1 MEYNPELSVKEIAKQ
16 NGVSESTVRKYIADN
31 KIDRRFEK
39 KLKKFNAVKALQK
52 EHPTW
57 SARTIAKK
65 LKLSPSTVCEYV
77 NQDDLEITK
86 GKISNLEQN
95 IFHPIID
102 EHLTS
107 IPDELAWVAK
117 QDVSKLRS
125 FLLDNTQIPY
135 ITCGMGGAFSTCVYS
150 SLLYGTY
157 NGLGRAVT
165 CYNLNSIS
173 DETLLN
179 CKVLI
184 NSAGGRNDDVVQV
197 ADRLLH
203 LHHPKAANFTIFDNP
218 NNKVKEKIA
227 KLNPEHSINLQG
239 DNLIKGKGAFV
250 NINEAISAFSLYYKA
265 FTGKTDFLNLD
276 FNKTYTY
283 CSNAGKTK
291 VPSLGQ
297 IKHFVVLYGSY
308 GEPVAYDFESK
319 MVESGFASVQLA
331 DYRNFTHG
339 RFSFVGNN
347 VCTPTTVR
355 KNGDMAVIMLV
366 SPREKET
373 VKDYRE
379 IANEGKFKNSNQV
392 LPDWSPIITIETEHD
407 SPLASIDL
415 LYQLTKLYLDISHS
429 RGTKNVEK
437 PVCKNIDKRTPRGK
451 VKFKG
456 EFKKYGALKSTIETT
471 NNHEETSIQTES
483 NLIGATKNR
492 LLGAIIGD
500 IAGSM
505 YEQHEKNVYSY
516 DKALL
521 FPPKSTTKYTDD
533 TVLTIAVARYLL
545 DNDRLSLE
553 GLSEVVH
560 QYTIKYPLPVYVG
573 RRVMGYMYGKN
584 FQKWIKNP
592 KPYQGDSDCS
602 AIRVS
607 SVGWLCDSLEQVMDV
622 AKLTADIS
630 HNSKAGEKGAQTIA
644 LCVFLARTG
653 KTKSQIKSAVKKWI
667 GYDLSKNSEE
677 LRKETKAYVKKNGH
691 ISAKCIDTVPHAI
704 TAFLE
709 SKDYEDAIRLA
720 ISIGGDSDCI
730 ANMCGA
736 IAVAYYKEIPEWLI
750 EKAMKKLSKNDDFVD
765 VIKRMDEAEPRH
777 YTIGETTKKDSF
789 VFDANTPIDY
799 LRMEEYDGSKIDL
812 VAFSNGQ
819 YKNDGHSIGFGNM
832 RNFPI
837 NFFGETFLSAETA
850 YIACC
855 YGLNNPDCIRIQR
868 EIQKYENAL
877 TCKKEYRNRGKKIN
891 KIEEQFGRKDFHQSI
906 WHFNLMLYLVWLKCK
921 THPDF
926 CRDLLAVPDSTVLI
940 ENQNEV
946 PTNGIGDWGC
956 LNPDAKKA
964 KRKMCNELQGKGMS
978 EFKAKEAASIN
989 TWNIGK
995 WTGMNHCGK
1004 ILMACRAALRTGTE
1018 PYIDYQAL
1026 NDAEIYLFGEKLTF
1040 PQSQQSLIAD
1050 NRLNNTKSERKIKSN
1065 RTNTNLHNARRA
1077 KDDEYY
1083 TPLNEITDELQHY
1096 KKHFHGKTVLCNC
1109 DIDYK
1114 SNFVRYFEEHY
1125 KELGL
1130 KKLISIG
1137 FSPSDRG
1144 RLYIYDGKKAKA
1156 KLLKGDG
1163 DFRSEESIKYLT
1175 KADIVVTN
1183 PPFSLFREY
1192 VEQLLSYNKQF
1203 LIVGNKNAIS
1213 YREIM
1218 TAIKDNMIW
1227 SGCRSFNGDMWFTT
1241 SSNELVNVAGCWF
1254 TNLEHEKRHIPMELT
1269 KRYNKKDYPK
1279 YDNRDAI
1286 DVAKI
1291 KDIPSNYTGEM
1302 GVPVSFIN
1310 QYCPEQFDI
1319 VGFLY
1324 GDDGKHLQLNGKEKY
1339 FRVLIKLKSEN
1350 QETTK

>member
-1 MEYNPELSVKEIAKQ
+1 MEYNPELSVREIAKL
-16 NGVSESTVRKYIADN
+16 NGVSESTVRKYIANN
-31 KIDRRFEK
+31 KIDRRFER

-57 SARTIAKK
+57 SARKIAEK
-65 LKLSPSTVCEYV
+65 LRLSPSTVCEYI
-77 NQDDLEITK
+77 NQDNLEITK

-95 IFHPIID
+95 IVHPIID
-102 EHLTS
+102 EHLIS

-125 FLLDNTQIPY
+125 FLLNNTQIPY

-197 ADRLLH
+197 ADRLLR
-203 LHHPKAANFTIFDNP
+203 LHHPKAANFTMFDNP

-347 VCTPTTVR
+347 VCTPKTVR
-355 KNGDMAVIMLV
+355 KNGDMAVLMLV

-392 LPDWSPIITIETEHD
+392 LPDWTPIITIETEHD

-451 VKFKG
+451 IRFKG
-456 EFKKYGALKSTIETT
+456 EFKKYGALQATIVTT
-471 NNHEETSIQTES
+471 NNHEEIHTQSES

-505 YEQHEKNVYSY
+505 YEQAKNNVFTYE
-516 DKALL
+516 DAVL
-521 FPPKSTTKYTDD
+521 FPKGKSAKLKITDD
-533 TVLTIAVARYLL
+533 SVLTIAVARYLL
-545 DNDRLSLE
+545 ENDHLTLDSLSRT
-553 GLSEVVH
+553 VH
-560 QYTIKYPLPVYVG
+560 QYAIDHPLEIRNQYGQVTAS
-573 RRVMGYMYGKN
+573 MYGKN
-584 FQKWIKNP
+584 FRKWIKDP
-592 KPYQGDSDCS
+592 KPYKAETNGS
-602 AIRVS
+602 AMRVS
-607 SVGWLCDSLEQVMDV
+607 SVGWLCDSIEQVMDV
-622 AKLTADIS
+622 AKFTADIS
-630 HNSKAGEKGAQTIA
+630 HNSEAGEKGAQAIA

-653 KTKSQIKSAVKKWI
+653 KTKRQIKSAIKKWI
-667 GYDLSKNSEE
+667 GYDLSKNCDK
-677 LRKETKAYVKKNGH
+677 LRKETEEYVRKNGH
-691 ISAKCIDTVPHAI
+691 ISALCVDSVPNAI

-709 SKDYEDAIRLA
+709 SKDFEDAIRLA
-720 ISIGGDSDCI
+720 ISLGGDSDTI
-730 ANMCGA
+730 ACMCGE
-736 IAVAYYKEIPEWLI
+736 IASAFYKEIPQWLI
-750 EKAMKKLSKNDDFVD
+750 DKAYKKLAKESDFVE
-765 VIKRMDEAEPRH
+765 VLSMMDEAEPRH
-777 YTIGETTKKDSF
+777 YTIGGTAKPVTRNKKNSF
-789 VFDANTPIDY
+789 AFDANTPIDY

-812 VAFSNGQ
+812 VAFSNGSFK
-819 YKNDGHSIGFGNM
+819 YNGHSIGFSNM
-832 RNFPI
+832 RSFPI
-837 NFFGETFLSAETA
+837 DFMGHTFNSVETA
-850 YIACC
+850 YIACD
-855 YGLNNPDCIRIQR
+855 YGIDSKKNIQIQK
-868 EIQKYENAL
+868 EIQAFTNAL
-877 TCKKEYRNRGKKIN
+877 RCKRTYRGTEIDKKY
-891 KIEEQFGRKDFHQSI
+891 GRKDFSDSA
-906 WHFNLMLYLVWLKCK
+906 WHFNLMLYLVWLKCQK
-921 THPDF
+921 YPEF
-926 CRDLLAVPDSTVLI
+926 RKMLLAIPDDTAII
-940 ENQNEV
+940 ESQNGV
-946 PTNGIGDWGC
+946 KNVKIGNWGC

-964 KRKMCNELQGKGMS
+964 TRLLKRKLIDSGMAAT
-978 EFKAKEAASIN
+978 KAKEAAAIQS
-989 TWNIGK
+989 WNVGK
-995 WTGMNHCGK
+995 WTGMNHQGK

-1026 NDAEIYLFGEKLTF
+1026 NDAEIYLFG
-1040 PQSQQSLIAD
+1040 
-1050 NRLNNTKSERKIKSN
+1050 
-1065 RTNTNLHNARRA
+1065 
-1077 KDDEYY
+1077 
-1083 TPLNEITDELQHY
+1083 
-1096 KKHFHGKTVLCNC
+1096 
-1109 DIDYK
+1109 
-1114 SNFVRYFEEHY
+1114 
-1125 KELGL
+1125 
-1130 KKLISIG
+1130 KKLIFKQPQLEVSNNKTV
-1137 FSPSDRG
+1137 
-1144 RLYIYDGKKAKA
+1144 KKNRKPRTDKKLAK
-1156 KLLKGDG
+1156 K
-1163 DFRSEESIKYLT
+1163 
-1175 KADIVVTN
+1175 
-1183 PPFSLFREY
+1183 
-1192 VEQLLSYNKQF
+1192 
-1203 LIVGNKNAIS
+1203 
-1213 YREIM
+1213 
-1218 TAIKDNMIW
+1218 
-1227 SGCRSFNGDMWFTT
+1227 
-1241 SSNELVNVAGCWF
+1241 
-1254 TNLEHEKRHIPMELT
+1254 
-1269 KRYNKKDYPK
+1269 
-1279 YDNRDAI
+1279 
-1286 DVAKI
+1286 
-1291 KDIPSNYTGEM
+1291 
-1302 GVPVSFIN
+1302 
-1310 QYCPEQFDI
+1310 
-1319 VGFLY
+1319 
-1324 GDDGKHLQLNGKEKY
+1324 
-1339 FRVLIKLKSEN
+1339 
-1350 QETTK
+1350 